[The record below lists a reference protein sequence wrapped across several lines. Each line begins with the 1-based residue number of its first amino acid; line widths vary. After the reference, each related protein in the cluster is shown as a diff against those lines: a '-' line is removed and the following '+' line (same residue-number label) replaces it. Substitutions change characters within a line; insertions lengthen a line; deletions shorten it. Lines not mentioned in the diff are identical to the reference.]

1 MEEALEMVINYLFY
15 NIKMPNVITLGNMI
29 VTFAIELNRTVTN
42 NPEIKKSLVLSIP
55 DQKLLTS
62 FI

>member
-42 NPEIKKSLVLSIP
+42 NPEIKSLVLSIP
-55 DQKLLTS
+55 YQKLLTS